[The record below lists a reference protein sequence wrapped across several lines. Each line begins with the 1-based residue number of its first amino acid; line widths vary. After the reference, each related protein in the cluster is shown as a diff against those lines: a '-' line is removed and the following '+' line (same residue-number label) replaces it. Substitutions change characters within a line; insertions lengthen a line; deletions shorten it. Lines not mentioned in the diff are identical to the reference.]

1 MNAYLRKLMSVY
13 NKEKKGD
20 IVKLYEKLGSQT
32 TKEEKCIV
40 GLSIVLKYMELPDL
54 VFSGTLLNI
63 LSIQID
69 NYTHKEDS
77 SVFIQRKTS
86 EILDILLRG
95 YQITDDEI
103 KLIESVSDNK
113 LKDIHDKVELY
124 VYEMKREHVSCYLRK
139 QLFPYWKDILS
150 EECIKYVELLNDK
163 NVIKMNKFIPIQDVL
178 NTVYFVE
185 NRPEDWRKQLDEL
198 GIVYE

>member
-1 MNAYLRKLMSVY
+1 
-13 NKEKKGD
+13 
-20 IVKLYEKLGSQT
+20 
-32 TKEEKCIV
+32 
-40 GLSIVLKYMELPDL
+40 
-54 VFSGTLLNI
+54 
-63 LSIQID
+63 
-69 NYTHKEDS
+69 
-77 SVFIQRKTS
+77 
-86 EILDILLRG
+86 
-95 YQITDDEI
+95 
-103 KLIESVSDNK
+103 
-113 LKDIHDKVELY
+113 
-124 VYEMKREHVSCYLRK
+124 MKREHVSCYLRK